1 MKKNEVKEGVKA
13 YFDSCKPFKCM
24 GELLDGA
31 RLYDLKGKIYLQL
44 GGRYAITKDCGL
56 AYTIRSS
63 TKASMRRWTAISVR

>member
-31 RLYDLKGKIYLQL
+31 RLYDLKGKIY
-44 GGRYAITKDCGL
+44 G
-56 AYTIRSS
+56 
-63 TKASMRRWTAISVR
+63 SVLPEC